1 VKGSPPISG
10 KYRSVWLF
18 AMFDLP
24 VTTREKRRRYAQ
36 FRKLLLKTG
45 FCKLQF
51 SVYARYFASEESS
64 ELARSIIRAGLPP
77 DGQVRLLC
85 VTDGQF
91 GKQQVFQGKKGVES
105 ERAPEQFM
113 LF

>member
-1 VKGSPPISG
+1 MKHAPPVSG

-24 VTTREKRRRYAQ
+24 VTTAVKRRRYAQ
-36 FRKLLLKTG
+36 FRKLLLKSG
-45 FCKLQF
+45 FGKLQF
-51 SVYARYFASEESS
+51 SVYARYYATEESS
-64 ELARSIIRAGLPP
+64 EPARKLIREHLPP
-77 DGQVRLLC
+77 EGQVRLLM

-91 GKQQVFQGKKGVES
+91 GKQQVFHGKKSAHAEA
-105 ERAPEQFM
+105 APAQFM